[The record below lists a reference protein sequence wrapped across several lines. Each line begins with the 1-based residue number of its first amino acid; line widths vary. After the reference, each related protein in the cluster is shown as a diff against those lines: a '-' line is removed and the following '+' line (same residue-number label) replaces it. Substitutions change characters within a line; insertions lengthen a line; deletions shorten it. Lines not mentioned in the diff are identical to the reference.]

1 MIFQRGFSPDQK
13 FVAAQLY
20 TDAFERKFIKLI
32 GNKRKIAELFELG
45 LNPEYC
51 FVAIDEQQKVVGLL
65 GFRVGR
71 NQLLSLKRREFQ
83 QVFGLLSG
91 LFKSLVTT
99 VIFHR
104 KPESDKQ
111 LLMDGVAVSA
121 EVRGQG
127 IGSKLFKEFINYAQS
142 QNFESV
148 RLDVIDEN
156 PRAKDLYAA
165 IGFTPVEHKKV
176 PWPIRDLIGVSGVT
190 TMLLQLPSSD
200 KESRK

>member
-1 MIFQRGFSPDQK
+1 MIYQRGFSPNQRS
-13 FVAAQLY
+13 VAAQLY
-20 TDAFERKFIKLI
+20 ADAFERKFFKLL
-32 GNKRKIAELFELG
+32 GNKAKIVQLFQLG
-45 LNPEYC
+45 LNSQFC
-51 FVAIDEQQKVVGLL
+51 FVAIDEENQLVGLL
-65 GFRVGR
+65 GFRVGS

-83 QVFGLLSG
+83 QVFGALSG

-104 KPESDKQ
+104 KPESDEQ

-127 IGSKLFKEFINYAQS
+127 IGSKLFNELITYARS
-142 QNFESV
+142 QGFKSV

-165 IGFTPVEHKKV
+165 IGFAPVEHKKV
-176 PWPIRDLIGVSGVT
+176 PWPIKNLIGVSGVT
-190 TMLLQLPSSD
+190 TMILQLPLVA
-200 KESRK
+200 KESSQ

>member
-71 NQLLSLKRREFQ
+71 NQLLSLKKIKH
-83 QVFGLLSG
+83 V
-91 LFKSLVTT
+91 K
-99 VIFHR
+99 
-104 KPESDKQ
+104 
-111 LLMDGVAVSA
+111 
-121 EVRGQG
+121 
-127 IGSKLFKEFINYAQS
+127 KLKNVYVCYL
-142 QNFESV
+142 N
-148 RLDVIDEN
+148 LN
-156 PRAKDLYAA
+156 LH
-165 IGFTPVEHKKV
+165 HKV
-176 PWPIRDLIGVSGVT
+176 
-190 TMLLQLPSSD
+190 
-200 KESRK
+200 

>member
-1 MIFQRGFSPDQK
+1 MIFQKGFSPNQK
-13 FVAAQLY
+13 TVAAQLY

-51 FVAIDEQQKVVGLL
+51 FVAIEEHKVVGLL

-71 NQLLSLKRREFQ
+71 NQLLSLNRREFQ
-83 QVFGLLSG
+83 QIFGALSG
-91 LFKSLVTT
+91 LFKYLVTT

-104 KPESDKQ
+104 NPESEKQ

-127 IGSKLFKEFINYAQS
+127 IGSKLFNEMIAYARS
-142 QNFESV
+142 QGFKSI

-156 PRAKDLYAA
+156 PRAKDLYTA
-165 IGFTPVEHKKV
+165 IGFAAVKHKMV

-190 TMLLQLPSSD
+190 TMILQLPSSD